1 MEKIQWE
8 LWIIMKNGHRE
19 GDTLGKVTHF
29 TLLLGCKTENFKRVI
44 FVMKVLP

>member
-19 GDTLGKVTHF
+19 GDTFHAATRLYNWKF
-29 TLLLGCKTENFKRVI
+29 
-44 FVMKVLP
+44 